1 MDRYQIP
8 EAALSAVERLHGVT
22 ITFHDHTGLISRHL
36 AVNRD
41 QHRHPR
47 CAAAKAKDD
56 SLMCVRFEQRELAPL
71 LARQRDGLVQRCPIG
86 LGEVVVPV
94 ATREGGSLGTL
105 FAGPFTPGQ
114 AVALARDARG
124 TSPAKLPVREQPAV
138 ADLHEHL
145 HQLGARLALWLDHR
159 EHVPTTRRARI
170 MQFIERHFR
179 SEVSLAELAGELGLS
194 PGRAAHVVRE
204 ECGDSFIALLADA
217 RLRHAADLLRHSS
230 LDVGTIALGSGFG
243 DLSHFHRQFRRR
255 FGATPLAWRLQGG
268 A

>member
-8 EAALSAVERLHGVT
+8 EAALAAVERLHGVT
-22 ITFHDHTGLISRHL
+22 LTFHDHTGLISRHL
-36 AVNRD
+36 TISRD

-47 CAAAKAKDD
+47 CAALKAKDQ

-71 LARQRDGLVQRCPIG
+71 LDRHRAGIVQRCPAG

-94 ATREGGSLGTL
+94 ATRDGAALGTL
-105 FAGPFTPGQ
+105 FAGPFAP
-114 AVALARDARG
+114 AADVPLDRDARG
-124 TSPAKLPVREQPAV
+124 NSPARLETLGHQAV
-138 ADLHEHL
+138 ADLREHL

-170 MQFIERHFR
+170 LQIIERRFR
-179 SEVSLAELAGELGLS
+179 AELSVSDLASELGLS
-194 PGRAAHVVRE
+194 PGRAAHVVRS
-204 ECGDSFIALLADA
+204 ECGASFISLLTDA
-217 RLRHAADLLRHSS
+217 RLQHAADLLRHSS
-230 LDVGTIALGSGFG
+230 LDVGTIALGSGYG

-255 FGATPLAWRLQGG
+255 FGVTPLAWRLRGG